1 MVERDGARF
10 PLRGRRR
17 AAGHRPGRPHRAV
30 RVTPVFD
37 GLTPS
42 EAAERISR
50 FGIEIG
56 DNNGHVV
63 GPSLANADTAAAI
76 ALAHATGEVR
86 AARRSVRPPIVRL
99 VTYDDTAAHR
109 ADAVLNLDW
118 RHRFTGPTLDSGWE
132 HRLRDALAGTTAA
145 MKATYRATEITLAV
159 KADLPIAVA
168 LGHAFAEPT
177 GCTIRMARDDL
188 TYTVGRAGTDA
199 TPLRGTPYSTGP
211 IESRAAAV
219 EVAVTRDTEAGV
231 NAYSGAGNRYRE
243 RILLVPPDGPGRFS
257 LDGSET
263 CNAWARQT
271 ARSLP
276 ASPLAPTSTGSTC
289 FSPARR
295 ARRRHRL
302 VGQRHR
308 AGTAPELDRQD
319 WPLRADVAPPLTSGG
334 TPTKNS
340 TRYAHE
346 WNSCLIHEPCGDDVL
361 DAIFITT
368 GGHVYRRPDGI
379 GVVPAALLGP

>member
-1 MVERDGARF
+1 MTTFISYSGDRALRVELVYALRDHGVTPWRDVENLDAGDRTTDTIEAELADCSGVILWLNETVLASLYVADVEL
-10 PLRGRRR
+10 PAIAR
-17 AAGHRPGRPHRAV
+17 AARDRAV

-63 GPSLANADTAAAI
+63 DPSLANADTAAAI

-86 AARRSVRPPIVRL
+86 AARRSGRPPIVRL

-145 MKATYRATEITLAV
+145 MKATYGATEITLAV
-159 KADLPIAVA
+159 KAHLPIAVA

-199 TPLRGTPYSTGP
+199 TPLREAPYNKGP

-231 NAYSGAGNRYRE
+231 NAYIGAGNRYRE

-271 ARSLP
+271 SELVAR
-276 ASPLAPTSTGSTC
+276 LA
-289 FSPARR
+289 AR
-295 ARRRHRL
+295 
-302 VGQRHR
+302 
-308 AGTAPELDRQD
+308 PDLDRVD
-319 WPLRADVAPPLTSGG
+319 LFLACPVELAVAVGWWANATGPVQLLNWTGKTGP
-334 TPTKNS
+334 
-340 TRYAHE
+340 YAPM
-346 WNSCLIHEPCGDDVL
+346 WRLP
-361 DAIFITT
+361 
-368 GGHVYRRPDGI
+368 
-379 GVVPAALLGP
+379 